1 MNVALVD
8 VDGHNF
14 PNLALMK
21 LSSFYKKR
29 GASVEWYSPLFS
41 QPDKIY
47 ASKVFTF
54 TTDYTDYA
62 PNHPEPVRGGTGYDP
77 SEKLPE
83 AVEHMSP
90 DYSLYPNWQPAI
102 GFLTRGCIRNCP
114 WCIVPR
120 KEGKLCE
127 VDDIERVSVGR
138 KEVVLLDNNFLAA
151 DPDFVREQ
159 LEKIARLKLRI
170 DFNQGLDAR
179 LVTQENAKLLS
190 ACSWIRFIRF
200 SCDTVAM
207 IEPIRRAVSLIR
219 ESGCKREIFC
229 YMLVQDI
236 ADAEMR
242 LRALV
247 DLNVTPFAQ
256 PYRDFTVDSV
266 PAAEQ
271 KLFASF
277 VNVKGGKLCNKMSF
291 FEYKNTTCYNKKK
304 DGKR

>member
-1 MNVALVD
+1 MNVALID

-14 PNLALMK
+14 PNLPLMK
-21 LSSFYKKR
+21 LSAWHKVQ
-29 GASVEWYSPLFS
+29 GDSVEWYSPLFS
-41 QPDKIY
+41 RPDKIY

-54 TTDYTDYA
+54 SHDYTAYA
-62 PNHPEPVRGGTGYDP
+62 PGHPEPIRGGTGYD
-77 SEKLPE
+77 ETVKLPE
-83 AVEHMSP
+83 AVEHMIP
-90 DYSLYPNWQPAI
+90 DYSLYPNWTAAI

-120 KEGKLCE
+120 KEGNLCE
-127 VDDIERVSVGR
+127 VDDIERVSAGR

-151 DPDFVREQ
+151 SPDFVREQ
-159 LEKIARLKLRI
+159 LEKAARLRLKI

-179 LVTQENAKLLS
+179 LITAENAKLLS
-190 ACSWIRFIRF
+190 ACMWIRFIRF

-229 YMLVQDI
+229 YMLVQEI

-247 DLNVTPFAQ
+247 NMKITPFAQ
-256 PYRDFTVDSV
+256 PCRDFSEDST
-266 PAAEQ
+266 PTEEQ
-271 KLFASF
+271 RRFASF
-277 VNVKGGKLCNKMSF
+277 ANVKGGKLCRKMSF
-291 FEYKNTTCYNKKK
+291 SEYKK
-304 DGKR
+304 

>member
-21 LSSFYKKR
+21 LSAWHKAL
-29 GASVEWYSPLFS
+29 GDSVEWYSPLFS
-41 QPDKIY
+41 RPDVIY

-54 TTDYTDYA
+54 TQDYTGYA
-62 PNHPEPVRGGTGYDP
+62 PHHPEPIRGGTGYDATV
-77 SEKLPE
+77 KLPD
-83 AVEHMSP
+83 AVERMRP
-90 DYSLYPNWQPAI
+90 DRSIYPQYNYSV

-114 WCIVPR
+114 WCIVPK

-127 VDDIERVSVGR
+127 VDDIERVAAGR
-138 KEVVLLDNNFLAA
+138 KEVVLLDNNFLAS

-190 ACSWIRFIRF
+190 ACQWIRFIRF

-207 IEPIRRAVSLIR
+207 IEPIRRAVSLLR

-236 ADAEMR
+236 SDAEIR

-247 DLNVTPFAQ
+247 DMKITPFAQ
-256 PYRDFTVDSV
+256 PYRDFTGDST
-266 PAAEQ
+266 PTEEQ
-271 KLFASF
+271 RRFASF
-277 VNVKGGKLCNKMSF
+277 VNVKGGKLCLKMSF
-291 FEYKNTTCYNKKK
+291 SEYKK
-304 DGKR
+304 